1 MTVPAAG
8 SQGQQV
14 TRSSLA
20 FLEGLTDCWRVSSLW
35 SDDQKVLEV

>member
-1 MTVPAAG
+1 MTVPASG

-14 TRSSLA
+14 TSSLA